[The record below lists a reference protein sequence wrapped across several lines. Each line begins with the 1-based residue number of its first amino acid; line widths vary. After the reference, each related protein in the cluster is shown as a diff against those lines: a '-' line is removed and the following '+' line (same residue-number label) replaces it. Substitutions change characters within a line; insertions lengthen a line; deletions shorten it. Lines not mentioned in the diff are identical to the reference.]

1 MVETYFVLAGVG
13 VVLWTPI
20 LLRFYRSWLGRHN
33 PISLAICAIILLL
46 LWLTVSGV
54 WLATNSIRGDVVALA
69 GVVMSSLVAGFAHL
83 TFYWS
88 SRKFKTTRKKED

>member
-1 MVETYFVLAGVG
+1 MVATYFVFAGVG

-54 WLATNSIRGDVVALA
+54 WLATGNMRGDVVALC
-69 GVVMSSLVAGFAHL
+69 GVAMSSLVAAFAHL
-83 TFYWS
+83 AFYWS
-88 SRKFKTTRKKED
+88 SKKFPESRKKE